1 MSKLRIIHTADW
13 HLGHQLHGQSREYEH
28 RQFLDWL
35 LKTLKVEQADV
46 LVVAGDIFDTSNPS
60 ATAQA
65 QFYDFLSQ
73 ARIQNPELDIIFIGG
88 NHDSAARLDAPHPI
102 LDAFNIH
109 IVGGFPIKDN
119 KPDYSRLFIPLHNDK
134 GDIKGWCIA
143 MPFLR
148 PSDLLLQKDKQAD
161 RLIAGVK
168 QRYREAVDFAQEYV
182 KDDQFLLAT
191 GHCYMANSSISEL
204 SERRILGGN
213 QHALPVDIFSERI
226 DYVALGHMHLAQ
238 RVAKQEHIRYSG
250 SPIPLSLS
258 EECYKHQAL
267 CVEIDDKQHV
277 EIRTLAI
284 PRFVEIIRLP
294 KKALPLDEVLQ
305 LLDDLELDD
314 IEGEQQPWLELK
326 IKLEQPQP
334 DLRQKIE
341 KALEGKAVRLVK
353 ITTQYTG
360 NSESLA
366 DEVKEELEDINPE
379 DVFLRRW
386 KRDHEGEI
394 PEQYLAAFRELAD
407 AANL

>member
-1 MSKLRIIHTADW
+1 
-13 HLGHQLHGQSREYEH
+13 
-28 RQFLDWL
+28 
-35 LKTLKVEQADV
+35 
-46 LVVAGDIFDTSNPS
+46 
-60 ATAQA
+60 
-65 QFYDFLSQ
+65 
-73 ARIQNPELDIIFIGG
+73 
-88 NHDSAARLDAPHPI
+88 
-102 LDAFNIH
+102 
-109 IVGGFPIKDN
+109 
-119 KPDYSRLFIPLHNDK
+119 
-134 GDIKGWCIA
+134 
-143 MPFLR
+143 
-148 PSDLLLQKDKQAD
+148 
-161 RLIAGVK
+161 
-168 QRYREAVDFAQEYV
+168 
-182 KDDQFLLAT
+182 
-191 GHCYMANSSISEL
+191 MANSSISEL

-258 EECYKHQAL
+258 EECYKHQVL

-277 EIRTLAI
+277 EIRILAI

-314 IEGEQQPWLELK
+314 MADGQQAWLELK

-341 KALEGKAVRLVK
+341 KSLEGKAVRLIK

-394 PEQYLAAFRELAD
+394 PEQYLTAFRELAD

>member
-1 MSKLRIIHTADW
+1 MPMLKIIHTADW
-13 HLGHQLHGQSREYEH
+13 HLGHQLHGQSRAYEH
-28 RQFLDWL
+28 QQFLSWL
-35 LKTLKVEQADV
+35 LKTLSIKQADV
-46 LVVAGDIFDTSNPS
+46 LVVSGDIFDTSNPS

-73 ARIQNPELDIIFIGG
+73 ARIQFPELDIIFIGG

-119 KPDYSRLFIPLHNDK
+119 KPDYSRLFIPLHNK
-134 GDIKGWCIA
+134 QGDIKGWCIA

-148 PSDLLLQKDKQAD
+148 PFDLPPQENKEAD

-168 QRYREAVDFAQEYV
+168 QRYQDAVDYAENYV
-182 KDDQFLLAT
+182 KEDQLLFAT

-213 QHALPVDIFSERI
+213 QHALPAEIFSEKI

-238 RVAKQEHIRYSG
+238 RVAKHNHIRYSG

-258 EECYKHQAL
+258 EERYKHQVL
-267 CVEIDDKQHV
+267 CIEADDNKQLKIESLH
-277 EIRTLAI
+277 I
-284 PRFVEIIRLP
+284 PRAVEIIRLP
-294 KKALPLDEVLQ
+294 KKASSLDNVLA
-305 LLDDLELDD
+305 LIKELKLENLV
-314 IEGEQQPWLELK
+314 ENQQPWLELN

-341 KALEGKAVRLVK
+341 AALLGKPVRLIK
-353 ITTQYTG
+353 ITTSYTG
-360 NSESLA
+360 SNESLA
-366 DEVKEELEDINPE
+366 DEIKEELENIRPE
-379 DVFLRRW
+379 EVFLRRW
-386 KRDHEGEI
+386 KRDHKDEL
-394 PEQYLAAFRELAD
+394 PEQYITAFHELVD
-407 AANL
+407 AAQ